1 MGFPLFMSN
10 SAVAKKEE
18 EEEEK
23 KEEEDLGGG
32 GKLHNRDFIDPSKI
46 FNVCV
51 ITCKQLDLMKIC
63 LFGQAS
69 R

>member
-10 SAVAKKEE
+10 SAVAKEE
-18 EEEEK
+18 E
-23 KEEEDLGGG
+23 EEEDLGGG

>member
-10 SAVAKKEE
+10 SAVAKEE
-18 EEEEK
+18 EEE
-23 KEEEDLGGG
+23 EEEDLGGG